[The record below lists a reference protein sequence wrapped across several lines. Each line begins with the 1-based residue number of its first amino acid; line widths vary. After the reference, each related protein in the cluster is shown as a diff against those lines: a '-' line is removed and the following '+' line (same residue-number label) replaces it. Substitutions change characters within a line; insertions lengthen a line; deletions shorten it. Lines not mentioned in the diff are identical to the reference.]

1 MGYHKQSYPLDHVE
15 IKAFSDL
22 MQLDLTIYET
32 TALRK
37 MSEAYVI
44 ECNNKNINAIAPYV
58 TSKRKMISNNEIIDI
73 FKGIATVKA

>member
-1 MGYHKQSYPLDHVE
+1 
-15 IKAFSDL
+15 

-58 TSKRKMISNNEIIDI
+58 TSERKMISNNEIIDI
-73 FKGIATVKA
+73 FKGIATVKAWHYKANMILFCQIKKKGIQWV